1 MDSLC
6 TVLMVDH
13 LFLQENTEILG
24 YLLGSIAA
32 FGSWASRIPPLSR
45 IVRLGC
51 GWDCGSHGRSQG
63 IWEHPEKVMGR
74 GCGVTVCSCT
84 WTQLFLKSVS
94 VYSSKEGMCVERGSQ
109 PRAS

>member
-1 MDSLC
+1 
-6 TVLMVDH
+6 MVDH

-45 IVRLGC
+45 IVRLGW
-51 GWDCGSHGRSQG
+51 GWDCGSHGRPWG
-63 IWEHPEKVMGR
+63 IWEHPERVMGR
-74 GCGVTVCSCT
+74 ECGVTVCACT
-84 WTQLFLKSVS
+84 WTQLFLKSVG
-94 VYSSKEGMCVERGSQ
+94 VYGSKEGMCVERGSQ